1 MSFFMNTIPD
11 LVLPYS
17 LHHESKNAVW
27 QLSTLFLEYIPFQ
40 HERLIFCCIGSDR
53 CTGDTL
59 GPLTGSFLKKSVSFP
74 YEVVG
79 SLEDPL
85 HALNLDATLQQ
96 LHHHTTKPFIIAIDA
111 CLGSEHNLGHI
122 AVQNGPILPGKAV
135 KKQLPPIGDISVKG
149 IVNIGGFMEM
159 LVLQNTRLHISYA
172 MAEKLSRALLLAA
185 HRYSLKRIDDADQNT
200 DNDDSRQQVS
210 SLDLG

>member
-1 MSFFMNTIPD
+1 M
-11 LVLPYS
+11 
-17 LHHESKNAVW
+17 
-27 QLSTLFLEYIPFQ
+27 
-40 HERLIFCCIGSDR
+40 
-53 CTGDTL
+53 
-59 GPLTGSFLKKSVSFP
+59 KKSVSFP

-79 SLEDPL
+79 TLENPL
-85 HALNLDATLQQ
+85 HALNLDSTIQQ

-111 CLGSEHNLGHI
+111 CLGSEQNVGHI

-135 KKQLPPIGDISVKG
+135 KKELPPIGDISVKG

-185 HRYSLKRIDDADQNT
+185 HRYSLKRIDDGNHDA
-200 DNDDSRQQVS
+200 DNDNTRQQVS
-210 SLDLG
+210 SLDLC

>member
-1 MSFFMNTIPD
+1 MNTIPD

-185 HRYSLKRIDDADQNT
+185 HRYSLKRIDDADQNA

>member
-1 MSFFMNTIPD
+1 MNTIPD